1 MAYGFERSMEKRMTI
16 EQRVPQERVGGGDSV
31 ITTEAYNVR
40 PALFITRD
48 EVSYAGF
55 KRTADQRFD
64 LGHGTLR
71 IASTLRRCALS

>member
-1 MAYGFERSMEKRMTI
+1 MELVQQHRQQLRRREALRLPPQAQLHQSLAVLTLNKVGL
-16 EQRVPQERVGGGDSV
+16 QRWMDPLSSV
-31 ITTEAYNVR
+31 
-40 PALFITRD
+40 
-48 EVSYAGF
+48 